1 MKSIKSLLFTILSI
15 FIIISCSQFGD
26 SLRLPGENPK
36 DIIFYELDN
45 DYLAPESKEFIE
57 SNYPSN
63 QVNLS
68 YVLVGKKTYGFEADL
83 DNEKSLSFD
92 EDGAFR
98 LDREHPFIKDK
109 YKEGRIGES
118 DRDKDRDEKDDEG
131 RDKDKDRDKEGEGKE
146 RDKCFE
152 FVMPFTFIMPDGSTI
167 TIEDERD
174 MKKVE
179 EWYKNNPEVED
190 RPEIQFP
197 VDIVIINEE
206 GEEETVT
213 VNDEEEL
220 KEVRAECE
228 KVYREDDRC
237 FDIVMPFTFTMP
249 DGSSITIEK
258 EEDHEKIEEWY
269 KNNPDSKER
278 PDLVFP
284 VDIILEDKT
293 KEGEEETKVITIN
306 NEEEMIRVMMKCR
319 DKDKKDRCKKLHGDE
334 IPDCIR
340 EYVSSNY
347 PDDKIVHSRMLK
359 TKDNHTLYI
368 VKLDKNGI
376 LKFNGDCELL
386 D

>member
-1 MKSIKSLLFTILSI
+1 
-15 FIIISCSQFGD
+15 
-26 SLRLPGENPK
+26 
-36 DIIFYELDN
+36 
-45 DYLAPESKEFIE
+45 
-57 SNYPSN
+57 
-63 QVNLS
+63 
-68 YVLVGKKTYGFEADL
+68 
-83 DNEKSLSFD
+83 
-92 EDGAFR
+92 
-98 LDREHPFIKDK
+98 
-109 YKEGRIGES
+109 
-118 DRDKDRDEKDDEG
+118 
-131 RDKDKDRDKEGEGKE
+131 
-146 RDKCFE
+146 
-152 FVMPFTFIMPDGSTI
+152 
-167 TIEDERD
+167 
-174 MKKVE
+174 
-179 EWYKNNPEVED
+179 
-190 RPEIQFP
+190 
-197 VDIVIINEE
+197 
-206 GEEETVT
+206 
-213 VNDEEEL
+213 
-220 KEVRAECE
+220 
-228 KVYREDDRC
+228 
-237 FDIVMPFTFTMP
+237 MPFTFTMP

-284 VDIILEDKT
+284 VDIIVENKT

-306 NEEEMIRVMMKCR
+306 NEEEMISVMMKCR

>member
-1 MKSIKSLLFTILSI
+1 MKYIKSLLFIILSI
-15 FIIISCSQFGD
+15 IVIISCSQFGD

-36 DIIFYELDN
+36 DIVFYELDN

-57 SNYPSN
+57 LNYPSN

-68 YVLVGKKTYGFEADL
+68 YVLVGKNTYGFEADL

-98 LDREHPFIKDK
+98 LDREHPFLKDK
-109 YKEGRIGES
+109 YKEGRMGES
-118 DRDKDRDEKDDEG
+118 DKDRDEKDEEG
-131 RDKDKDRDKEGEGKE
+131 RDKDKDKGKGGEEKE
-146 RDKCFE
+146 REKCFE
-152 FVMPFTFIMPDGSTI
+152 FVMPFTFTMPDGSTI

-213 VNDEEEL
+213 INDEEEL
-220 KEVRAECE
+220 KEVIAECE
-228 KVYREDDRC
+228 KAYREDDKC

-258 EEDHEKIEEWY
+258 EEDHEKIKEWY
-269 KNNPDSKER
+269 ENNPDSKER

-306 NEEEMIRVMMKCR
+306 NEEEMRRVLMKCR

>member
-1 MKSIKSLLFTILSI
+1 
-15 FIIISCSQFGD
+15 
-26 SLRLPGENPK
+26 
-36 DIIFYELDN
+36 
-45 DYLAPESKEFIE
+45 
-57 SNYPSN
+57 
-63 QVNLS
+63 
-68 YVLVGKKTYGFEADL
+68 
-83 DNEKSLSFD
+83 
-92 EDGAFR
+92 
-98 LDREHPFIKDK
+98 
-109 YKEGRIGES
+109 
-118 DRDKDRDEKDDEG
+118 
-131 RDKDKDRDKEGEGKE
+131 
-146 RDKCFE
+146 
-152 FVMPFTFIMPDGSTI
+152 MPFTFIMPDGSTI
-167 TIEDERD
+167 TVEDERD

-213 VNDEEEL
+213 INGEEEL
-220 KEVRAECE
+220 KEVITECE
-228 KVYREDDRC
+228 KAYREDDKC

-258 EEDHEKIEEWY
+258 EEDHEKIKEWY
-269 KNNPDSKER
+269 ENNPDSKER

>member
-1 MKSIKSLLFTILSI
+1 MKYIKSLLFIILSI
-15 FIIISCSQFGD
+15 IVIISCSQFGD

-36 DIIFYELDN
+36 DIVFYELDN

-57 SNYPSN
+57 LNYPSN

-68 YVLVGKKTYGFEADL
+68 YVLVGKNTYGFEADL

-98 LDREHPFIKDK
+98 LDREHPFLKDK

-118 DRDKDRDEKDDEG
+118 DKDRDEKDEEG
-131 RDKDKDRDKEGEGKE
+131 RDKDKDRGKGGEEKE
-146 RDKCFE
+146 REKCFE
-152 FVMPFTFIMPDGSTI
+152 FVMPFTFTMPDGSTI

-213 VNDEEEL
+213 INDEDEL
-220 KEVRAECE
+220 KEVRVECE
-228 KVYREDDRC
+228 KVYREREKC
-237 FDIVMPFTFTMP
+237 FEFVMPFTFTMP

-284 VDIILEDKT
+284 IDIIVENQT
-293 KEGEEETKVITIN
+293 KEGEETKTITIN
-306 NEEEMIRVMMKCR
+306 NEEEMRRVLMKCR

-359 TKDNHTLYI
+359 TKDNQTLYI

>member
-174 MKKVE
+174 MKNVE

-213 VNDEEEL
+213 INREEEL
-220 KEVRAECE
+220 KEVIAECE
-228 KVYREDDRC
+228 KAYREDDKC

-284 VDIILEDKT
+284 VDIIVENKT